1 MSTKR
6 NIILI
11 DFDASPKWEMD
22 AVLSEITEEDWDIA
36 KCVTNKY
43 HKNKFDS
50 LKRIFLYF
58 FFPLTIVIKRKK
70 YDKIIGWQQ
79 FFGLNIAF
87 WCRLFRLKKRN
98 DITIMTFIYKKKN
111 GIIGTIYHKY
121 MSYIL
126 SSKYIDRIICYSK
139 NECKYYSQ
147 LFNIKEQK
155 FIFTHLGIAPISC
168 NDTSNHGYIFAPGR
182 SNRDFDFLSDVIGD
196 TPYKCIIAC
205 DSLKNK
211 VYPPNITILNNCTD
225 ENMINV
231 MAHSRCVAIPLKD
244 LMISSGQLVA
254 LQAMALGKI
263 IICTCANGITDY
275 VDNEYAFV
283 LQNDI
288 NTWKQTLNCIFND
301 DDIVKTKANLALQ
314 HFNNQFTE
322 NTLFRNIATILN
334 CQKADK

>member
-1 MSTKR
+1 MSIKR

-11 DFDASPKWEMD
+11 DFDASPKWEMG
-22 AVLSEITEEDWDIA
+22 AVLSEITKEDWNIA

-126 SSKYIDRIICYSK
+126 SSNTLTELFAILKTSVSIIPNYLTLRSK
-139 NECKYYSQ
+139 NLSSLTLE
-147 LFNIKEQK
+147 LHRLDVT
-155 FIFTHLGIAPISC
+155 THLTTGISLPREGATAIS
-168 NDTSNHGYIFAPGR
+168 TFSQ
-182 SNRDFDFLSDVIGD
+182 
-196 TPYKCIIAC
+196 
-205 DSLKNK
+205 
-211 VYPPNITILNNCTD
+211 
-225 ENMINV
+225 M
-231 MAHSRCVAIPLKD
+231 
-244 LMISSGQLVA
+244 
-254 LQAMALGKI
+254 
-263 IICTCANGITDY
+263 
-275 VDNEYAFV
+275 
-283 LQNDI
+283 
-288 NTWKQTLNCIFND
+288 
-301 DDIVKTKANLALQ
+301 
-314 HFNNQFTE
+314 
-322 NTLFRNIATILN
+322 
-334 CQKADK
+334 

>member
-1 MSTKR
+1 MSIKR

-11 DFDASPKWEMD
+11 DFDASPKWEMG
-22 AVLSEITEEDWDIA
+22 AVLSEITKEDWNIA

-139 NECKYYSQ
+139 NECKYYLTLRSKN
-147 LFNIKEQK
+147 LSSLTLELHRLDVT
-155 FIFTHLGIAPISC
+155 THLTTGISLPREGATAIS
-168 NDTSNHGYIFAPGR
+168 TFSQ
-182 SNRDFDFLSDVIGD
+182 
-196 TPYKCIIAC
+196 
-205 DSLKNK
+205 
-211 VYPPNITILNNCTD
+211 
-225 ENMINV
+225 M
-231 MAHSRCVAIPLKD
+231 
-244 LMISSGQLVA
+244 
-254 LQAMALGKI
+254 
-263 IICTCANGITDY
+263 
-275 VDNEYAFV
+275 
-283 LQNDI
+283 
-288 NTWKQTLNCIFND
+288 
-301 DDIVKTKANLALQ
+301 
-314 HFNNQFTE
+314 
-322 NTLFRNIATILN
+322 
-334 CQKADK
+334 